1 MAVKL
6 TPGNLKE
13 RLHCRRIGKQIVVF
27 DSTAST
33 NNIAS
38 EYARNKD
45 NDGMVV
51 FAEYQTAGRGRSGNR
66 WFAEK
71 GKCILFSVVLCG
83 LGFPSELL
91 SLCTA
96 VAIAEAV
103 GTNGSRRARIKW
115 PNDILLGGGKIAG
128 ILVESR
134 KYGYGEGYILGVGVN
149 CNQSAEDFP
158 QELKNAATS
167 LKIEQ
172 RRAVDRVSASRRI
185 ISSLD
190 YWVSRAERNEDAV
203 IENWKRHSM
212 LLGERVTVIC
222 DGRQYCGNCLGV
234 DPQKGLI
241 LQLEGGG
248 IRMFDAGHTTVAW

>member
-1 MAVKL
+1 MAEGL
-6 TPGNLKE
+6 TPDNLKE
-13 RLHCRRIGKQIVVF
+13 GLRCRRVGNNIIVF

-33 NNIAS
+33 NDIAA
-38 EYARNKD
+38 EYARNKA
-45 NDGMVV
+45 NDGLVV
-51 FAEYQTAGRGRSGNR
+51 FAEHQSAGRGRSGNR

-83 LGFPSELL
+83 IGFPSELL

-96 VAIAEAV
+96 VAITEAI
-103 GTNGSRRARIKW
+103 GSAGRKRARIKW
-115 PNDILLGGGKIAG
+115 PNDVLINGRKAAG

-134 KYGYGEGYILGVGVN
+134 KYKYGEGYIVGVGVN
-149 CNQSAEDFP
+149 CNQAAEDLP
-158 QELKNAATS
+158 QELRNTATS

-172 RRAVDRVSASRRI
+172 NRELDRVFVSRRI

-190 YWVSRAERNEDAV
+190 YWIDLAEKNEAEV

-212 LLGERVTVIC
+212 LLGERVNIVC
-222 DGRQYCGNCLGV
+222 DGRRYSGYCLGV
-234 DPQKGLI
+234 DPRRGLV